1 MMKKSLN
8 GFFVLMKAA
17 VAVVVV
23 ACVSSVAASAQG
35 VVREI
40 APPTGEGSGQSFL
53 SAGQDGR
60 VYLSWI
66 DRLADKRVALR
77 FAVREGAGWS
87 APRTVAEGEN
97 WFVNWADFPS
107 VVGLAD
113 GSLAAHWLVRNGPGT
128 YAFDVRLARS
138 FDGGRTWG
146 EAVTPHRDGTQ
157 TEHGFVSLFA
167 AAGGRLGAVWLD
179 GREMKPAGSAG
190 GHAHGE
196 MTLRHATL
204 ARDGG
209 LADEE
214 VLDARVC
221 ECCQTSAALTS
232 EGVVVVYR
240 DRLEGETRDISIVRR
255 ARGGGW
261 TKPQTVHADGWKI
274 DACPVNGP
282 SVAASG
288 RRVAVAWYTMAG
300 GKPSVRLAFSGDAGA
315 SFGGASEV
323 GDGDPVGRV
332 DLLMLEDGSALV
344 GWVEKTKAGAELR
357 ARRVWPSGRRGAS
370 VTVAPAG
377 AVRSSSFPQMVRA
390 RNKIV
395 FSWTGTSRVLTAEMP
410 ADASR

>member
-1 MMKKSLN
+1 MMKKSLDQI
-8 GFFVLMKAA
+8 FVLTKAT
-17 VAVVVV
+17 VVVV
-23 ACVSSVAASAQG
+23 FFVVVCVSSVAASAQG
-35 VVREI
+35 VVREV
-40 APPTGEGSGQSFL
+40 APPAGEGSGQSFL
-53 SAGQDGR
+53 SVGRGGR

-66 DRLADKRVALR
+66 DRLAEKRVALR

-87 APRTVAEGEN
+87 APQTVAEGEN

-157 TEHGFVSLFA
+157 TEHGFVSMFA
-167 AAGGRLGAVWLD
+167 AAGEKLGAVWLD

-240 DRLEGETRDISIVRR
+240 DRLEGETEGHLDCAARARRRVDEAADGSRGRLEDRRVPGQRPFGRGQRAARRRRVVHDGGRAPERAARLLDGRGRVVRRRVGGRRRRPRR
-255 ARGGGW
+255 ARRSLDARRRQRARRLGREDEGGG
-261 TKPQTVHADGWKI
+261 G
-274 DACPVNGP
+274 
-282 SVAASG
+282 AA
-288 RRVAVAWYTMAG
+288 RAARVAVGQAR
-300 GKPSVRLAFSGDAGA
+300 RL
-315 SFGGASEV
+315 
-323 GDGDPVGRV
+323 RNN
-332 DLLMLEDGSALV
+332 
-344 GWVEKTKAGAELR
+344 R
-357 ARRVWPSGRRGAS
+357 ARRRGAS
-370 VTVAPAG
+370 E
-377 AVRSSSFPQMVRA
+377 Q
-390 RNKIV
+390 
-395 FSWTGTSRVLTAEMP
+395 LP
-410 ADASR
+410 ADGARAE

>member
-1 MMKKSLN
+1 MMKKSLARI
-8 GFFVLMKAA
+8 FVLTKAT
-17 VAVVVV
+17 VVVV
-23 ACVSSVAASAQG
+23 SVVVCVSSVAASAQG

-40 APPTGEGSGQSFL
+40 APPAGEGSGQSFL
-53 SAGQDGR
+53 SVGRDGR

-66 DRLADKRVALR
+66 DRLAEKRVALR

-157 TEHGFVSLFA
+157 TEHGFVSMFA
-167 AAGGRLGAVWLD
+167 AAGGQLGRRLARRARDETGGQR
-179 GREMKPAGSAG
+179 GRARSRRNDPAPRDARARRRAG
-190 GHAHGE
+190 GRRG
-196 MTLRHATL
+196 
-204 ARDGG
+204 ARR
-209 LADEE
+209 
-214 VLDARVC
+214 ARVRV
-221 ECCQTSAALTS
+221 LPDLR
-232 EGVVVVYR
+232 GVDFGR
-240 DRLEGETRDISIVRR
+240 GGRRLPRPPAKVRLRDISIVRR
-255 ARGGGW
+255 ERGGGW
-261 TKPQTVHADGWKI
+261 TKPRTVHADGWKI

-300 GKPSVRLAFSGDAGA
+300 GKPSVRLAFSGDAGE

-357 ARRVWPSGRRGAS
+357 ARRVWPSGRRGA
-370 VTVAPAG
+370 
-377 AVRSSSFPQMVRA
+377 AVNHRA
-390 RNKIV
+390 RRRGA
-395 FSWTGTSRVLTAEMP
+395 FEQLP
-410 ADASR
+410 ADGARAE